1 MTNSTLTPAQ
11 KQFINSFLTL
21 NISVED
27 FNRTFEERYDYF
39 YDNNDP
45 YSYNDIV
52 LFDNMLKSH
61 KSAIY
66 QYITKVANYRQD
78 IFTSDRE
85 CAAFVSAM
93 RIFVSNST
101 SQKPAP
107 LAVSPELIEKYCGA
121 GCTFGNINKT
131 KYIQRV
137 NVVSPWGNIIFLYH
151 GTRAGAFSE
160 IKKQFP
166 GFVKDWSMGNTLY
179 LYFAAAEDNIE
190 GAEIDRAEVVARCEQ
205 LDAARLTASVIAWHI
220 RLTAFAPLPLALPA
234 IGTPDTT
241 PATTAATPSPVKKS
255 VNWDELTEEERHP
268 MPAFYT
274 DLRDLARSHNQE
286 CAATYRLAAEII
298 DDSLTKNPDAW
309 RDFIPGM
316 FLNLDDCGL
325 KMDGANHIGAAISE
339 MVYSD
344 QPKAWNDGKSGVT
357 PRLCMIEKIIDCTD
371 EDLQLFEYNNDLPEG
386 CALGGGRCD
395 DDEAQARAL
404 ARMRE
409 KYIMPKEREAAEQ
422 KYYSYFFTLVTM
434 YRSTNYCVFIDAEGF
449 SWCRYLL
456 FLPSWRTMYAADVQA
471 AVEKEQRRQEE
482 AAADRLIEETNAL
495 LKYNADCDRL
505 RPYMVADL
513 SALQLND
520 RQGRQN
526 GRRRNILSALR
537 HFFPGQKFSVKYR
550 WSSHDEI
557 EITWTD
563 GPTQE
568 EVENC
573 CNWSIFCDTWRHF
586 DGMTDSTS
594 TGDRKFTN
602 FAQQYG
608 GGFLNEISFDRYY
621 SESRSEAAKA
631 TARDILAAHGI
642 APDSG
647 AHQTTDEYPAIW
659 NDIANRYG
667 RHVADWLHNWSWLDT
682 YAISRAIL
690 ANNADRPAA

>member
-1 MTNSTLTPAQ
+1 MTNTNTTPT
-11 KQFINSFLTL
+11 IPDT
-21 NISVED
+21 
-27 FNRTFEERYDYF
+27 
-39 YDNNDP
+39 
-45 YSYNDIV
+45 
-52 LFDNMLKSH
+52 
-61 KSAIY
+61 
-66 QYITKVANYRQD
+66 
-78 IFTSDRE
+78 
-85 CAAFVSAM
+85 
-93 RIFVSNST
+93 
-101 SQKPAP
+101 
-107 LAVSPELIEKYCGA
+107 LIEQYTGA
-121 GCTFGNINKT
+121 GCTLGRCHDTKFIQVVHVKCGNNTIK
-131 KYIQRV
+131 
-137 NVVSPWGNIIFLYH
+137 FLYR
-151 GTRAGAFSE
+151 GGRRGAFE
-160 IKKQFP
+160 EVRRQFD
-166 GFVKDWSMGNTLY
+166 GFRNWLSDGNTIC
-179 LYFAAAEDNIE
+179 LYFTPDQP
-190 GAEIDRAEVVARCEQ
+190 AEVVARVEE
-205 LDAARLTASVIAWHI
+205 LPRYALSIAARDWYINKTCFPS
-220 RLTAFAPLPLALPA
+220 LPLALPA
-234 IGTPDTT
+234 IGTPDAT
-241 PATTAATPSPVKKS
+241 PAAAAAPSQSKTATPSPVKKS

-344 QPKAWNDGKSGVT
+344 QPKDWNDGKSGIT

-621 SESRSEAAKA
+621 SEARSEAAKA

-647 AHQTTDEYPAIW
+647 AHQTADEYPAIW

>member
-1 MTNSTLTPAQ
+1 MTSTNTTPT
-11 KQFINSFLTL
+11 IPDT
-21 NISVED
+21 
-27 FNRTFEERYDYF
+27 
-39 YDNNDP
+39 
-45 YSYNDIV
+45 
-52 LFDNMLKSH
+52 
-61 KSAIY
+61 
-66 QYITKVANYRQD
+66 
-78 IFTSDRE
+78 
-85 CAAFVSAM
+85 
-93 RIFVSNST
+93 
-101 SQKPAP
+101 
-107 LAVSPELIEKYCGA
+107 LIEQYTGA
-121 GCTFGNINKT
+121 GCTLGRCHDTKFIQVVHVKCGNNTIK
-131 KYIQRV
+131 
-137 NVVSPWGNIIFLYH
+137 FLYR
-151 GTRAGAFSE
+151 GGRRGAFE
-160 IKKQFP
+160 EVRRQFD
-166 GFVKDWSMGNTLY
+166 GFRNWLSDGNTIC
-179 LYFAAAEDNIE
+179 LYFTPDQP
-190 GAEIDRAEVVARCEQ
+190 AEVVARVEE
-205 LDAARLTASVIAWHI
+205 LPRYALSIAARDWYINKTLFPS
-220 RLTAFAPLPLALPA
+220 LPLALPA

-241 PATTAATPSPVKKS
+241 PAATASTPSQSKTATPSPVKKS

-268 MPAFYT
+268 MPEFYT

-621 SESRSEAAKA
+621 SEARSESAKA

-647 AHQTTDEYPAIW
+647 AHQTADEYPAIW

>member
-1 MTNSTLTPAQ
+1 MTNTNTTPT
-11 KQFINSFLTL
+11 IPDT
-21 NISVED
+21 IIE
-27 FNRTFEERYDYF
+27 
-39 YDNNDP
+39 
-45 YSYNDIV
+45 
-52 LFDNMLKSH
+52 
-61 KSAIY
+61 
-66 QYITKVANYRQD
+66 QYT
-78 IFTSDRE
+78 
-85 CAAFVSAM
+85 
-93 RIFVSNST
+93 
-101 SQKPAP
+101 
-107 LAVSPELIEKYCGA
+107 GA
-121 GCTFGNINKT
+121 GCTLGRCHDTKFIQVVHVKCGNNTIK
-131 KYIQRV
+131 
-137 NVVSPWGNIIFLYH
+137 FLYR
-151 GTRAGAFSE
+151 GGRRGAFE
-160 IKKQFP
+160 EVRRQFD
-166 GFVKDWSMGNTLY
+166 GFRNWLSDGNTIC
-179 LYFAAAEDNIE
+179 LYFTPDQP
-190 GAEIDRAEVVARCEQ
+190 AEVVARVEE
-205 LDAARLTASVIAWHI
+205 LPRYALIIAARDWYINKTLFPS
-220 RLTAFAPLPLALPA
+220 LPLALPA

-241 PATTAATPSPVKKS
+241 PAATAATPSQSKTATPSPVKKS

-594 TGDRKFTN
+594 TGDRKFTT

-608 GGFLNEISFDRYY
+608 GGYLNKISFDRYY
-621 SESRSEAAKA
+621 SEARSEAAKA

-647 AHQTTDEYPAIW
+647 AHQTADEYPAIW